1 MTISVIGNIGN
12 GAELRKVNVN
22 GVETAVC
29 SFWMAENFKKRDGT
43 TKTTW
48 HKVTVWRKYAEVMA
62 QYLTKGRKILV
73 TAENAEA
80 KTYTDKENRIRPYI
94 DIQASKIELLDG
106 KKPEE
111 TEPEVEVE
119 DESTPWD

>member
-12 GAELRKVNVN
+12 GAELRTVNVN
-22 GVETAVC
+22 GVETSVC
-29 SFWMAENFKKRDGT
+29 SFWMAENFKKRDGS

>member
-29 SFWMAENFKKRDGT
+29 SFWMAENFKKRDGS

>member
-12 GAELRKVNVN
+12 GAELRKVNVD

-29 SFWMAENFKKRDGT
+29 SFWVAENIKKRDGSV
-43 TKTTW
+43 KTTW
-48 HKVTVWRKYAEVMA
+48 HKVTIWRKYAEAMA
-62 QYLTKGRKILV
+62 KWLTKGRKILV